1 VAWKDDLNIS
11 ISGNRFQ
18 ANPFDAVHVTTVG
31 SILNGRNSIFE
42 AHDCPSSFYSNTGT
56 FMSSPTVN
64 DQMFT
69 RTAAASNPSRPSF
82 QLPVFLWELKDI
94 PDMIRQGGE
103 FAAAIRAGAGPA
115 LSLLSPKKA
124 ASANLAYQF
133 GMKPFI
139 EDLKSIASFQDS
151 VEKRRKEMDT
161 LYNSGKRGMRRK
173 VILDTNSESGT
184 RTITLWSTSFSSGNN
199 TVNYTRMYKRW
210 GVVRWKANGNSPY
223 PRSDGELR
231 RRILGLTADNIPL
244 AVWKALPWSWLG
256 DYFVNVSNIIA
267 ASNRL
272 VATPS
277 QVSVMTKSVTTESHA
292 PFERIISGNRQFLIT
307 GGSSRLV
314 RHQRAVTYTLGQQLQ
329 GVLPILS
336 AGQLSTLASLYIQR
350 AR

>member
-1 VAWKDDLNIS
+1 
-11 ISGNRFQ
+11 
-18 ANPFDAVHVTTVG
+18 
-31 SILNGRNSIFE
+31 
-42 AHDCPSSFYSNTGT
+42 
-56 FMSSPTVN
+56 
-64 DQMFT
+64 MFT

-103 FAAAIRAGAGPA
+103 FAAAIKAGAGPA
-115 LSLLSPKKA
+115 LSLIKDPKKA

-133 GMKPFI
+133 GMRPFI
-139 EDLKSIASFQDS
+139 EDLKSIASFQHS
-151 VEKRRKEMDT
+151 VEKRRKEMDA
-161 LYNSGKRGMRRK
+161 LFNSGKKGLRRK
-173 VILDTNSESGT
+173 VILDTNSESGV
-184 RTITLWSTSFSSGNN
+184 RTSFLWSTSFSTGAQPITYN
-199 TVNYTRMYKRW
+199 RMYKRW
-210 GVVRWKANGNSPY
+210 GVVNWKANGNSPY

-267 ASNRL
+267 ANNRL

-277 QVSVMTKSVTTESHA
+277 QVSVMTKSVTTESHG

-329 GVLPILS
+329 GVLPTLS